1 MQLVKK
7 VIQIIN
13 CRLIQWIVLKCLP
26 PNGGKNLKKDGD
38 EKMELFAGLD
48 LVMSDSLTLD

>member
-1 MQLVKK
+1 M
-7 VIQIIN
+7 
-13 CRLIQWIVLKCLP
+13 
-26 PNGGKNLKKDGD
+26 GEKNLKKDDD

>member
-1 MQLVKK
+1 MNHFKMSASQLGGEKK
-7 VIQIIN
+7 
-13 CRLIQWIVLKCLP
+13 
-26 PNGGKNLKKDGD
+26 LKKDDD

>member
-1 MQLVKK
+1 MNHFKMSAS
-7 VIQIIN
+7 
-13 CRLIQWIVLKCLP
+13 QW
-26 PNGGKNLKKDGD
+26 GGKILKKDDD